1 MQGPQDTSLWPTSR
15 IVRLTG
21 LSLVVVMFA
30 ISVALLFKD
39 RASAI
44 DAQQKRN
51 ALYARVLEDHV
62 TRSVDTAAISLAS
75 VASDLGVPLTAT
87 SAAVSANLRQL
98 VLSLPQLRG
107 MAVVDMSGRVTAA
120 SSADDLGRRIDLG
133 RLGLLPSEGSDA
145 LGHYF
150 PGRGLAALATGGAS
164 PPSPASV
171 GVIPL
176 MRRVRLPAGDV
187 IVIALIHPEGLVRQM
202 RLTIDNPDSRAALF
216 GYDGHLYGDTGN
228 GAPGALLREH
238 PVFRKFL
245 PRIEYANY
253 QEAGID
259 PGIQTGSFRVSSSRP
274 LVVLV
279 ERPLAAVTMDWFMG
293 TRFRMMVIVVA
304 SLILLGLTLTA
315 SHSLKAREDSQQRV
329 EAMQLK
335 IARSEQELNVIV
347 RSVQELLFRTD
358 AQGRLTF
365 VNAHWMAATGES
377 QASILGTRL
386 VDLVAPDEQLIVQA
400 MLDRDAG
407 SGARAA
413 TLTFWAGTDHPRR
426 VDIALVP
433 LHNGKQATGF
443 AGSAVDITAREEAEA
458 QLAEQLAFVALLLD
472 MSPLPMSMRDMS
484 GRYLDVNRAWLEF
497 AGRTKS
503 DVLGKPGDR
512 FIPDAEA
519 RLHEAY
525 DQRLQG
531 SGVQLQYEAVHT
543 RSDGTKCDLLINKVL
558 VIGRDGKP
566 QGILST
572 FMDVTELRNAARAT
586 QEAREVAEEASRAKS
601 EFIANISHELRTP
614 LQSIIGFS
622 ELGAGRVRNDAV
634 VAGMFTDILASGQRM
649 LALVNDLLD
658 VSKIDSAVGTIHLE
672 RTDLRPLLRTVVQEL
687 GPLFGAKQLTVDMQ
701 LPTTALSAKVDPFRF
716 QQVVRNV
723 LANAIRFSPTGESIE
738 VGARTASD
746 GSLHVWFRDHGPGIP
761 PDEFEDIFD
770 AFVQSSKTK
779 DGSGGTG
786 LGLAICRKI
795 LDAHRGTISASNA
808 RDGGARF
815 DVLLPPNEF
824 SETTPGVLTELV

>member
-1 MQGPQDTSLWPTSR
+1 MRGSKDTTPWPASR
-15 IVRLTG
+15 IVRLIG
-21 LSLVVVMFA
+21 LSLVVLMSG

-62 TRSVDTAAISLAS
+62 TRSIDTAAISLAS
-75 VASDLGVPLTAT
+75 VASDLSVPLTAT
-87 SAAVSANLRQL
+87 SDAVSANLRQL

-107 MAVVDMSGRVTAA
+107 MAVVGMNGVVTAA
-120 SSADDLGRRIDLG
+120 SSSDDVGRRIDLS
-133 RLGLLPSEGSDA
+133 RLGPLPSNGSDA
-145 LGHYF
+145 LGSYV
-150 PGRGLAALATGGAS
+150 PERGLAALAVSAGTPPS
-164 PPSPASV
+164 PPSV
-171 GVIPL
+171 GFLPL
-176 MRRVRLPAGDV
+176 MRRVPLAAGDV
-187 IVIALIHPEGLVRQM
+187 IVLALIHPDGLMRQM
-202 RLTIDNPDSRAALF
+202 RLTIDDPDSRAALV
-216 GYDGHLYGDTGN
+216 GYDGRLYGDTGAT
-228 GAPGALLREH
+228 APGLLLRAH
-238 PVFRKFL
+238 PVFQRFL
-245 PRIEYANY
+245 PRIEHGNY

-259 PGIQTGSFRVSSSRP
+259 PNVQTGAFRVSSSRP

-279 ERPLAAVTMDWFMG
+279 ERPLQAVTTDWFMSA
-293 TRFRMMVIVVA
+293 RIRMIVILVA
-304 SLILLGLTLTA
+304 SLTLVGLTLTA
-315 SHSLKAREDSQQRV
+315 SRSLNAREEARQRV

-335 IARSEQELNVIV
+335 IIRSEQELNVIV

-358 AQGRLTF
+358 AHGRLTF

-377 QASILGTRL
+377 QASIIGTRL
-386 VDLVAPDEQLIVQA
+386 VDLVAPEEQLIVQA
-400 MLDRDAG
+400 MLDREA
-407 SGARAA
+407 SRGARAA

-433 LHNGKQATGF
+433 LHDGKQATGF

-497 AGRTKS
+497 TGRTKI
-503 DVLGKPGDR
+503 DVIGERGEQ

-519 RLHEAY
+519 RLHEGY
-525 DQRLQG
+525 DQQLQS
-531 SGVQLQYEAVHT
+531 SGVQLQYEALHT
-543 RSDGTKCDLLINKVL
+543 RPDGLKRDLLINKVL
-558 VIGRDGKP
+558 VIGRDGKA

-572 FMDVTELRNAARAT
+572 FMDVTELRNAARVT

-622 ELGAGRVRNDAV
+622 ELGAGRVRNDGM
-634 VAGMFTDILASGQRM
+634 VAGMFTDILTSGQRM

-658 VSKIDSAVGTIHLE
+658 VAKIDSAVGTIHLE

-687 GPLFGAKQLTVDMQ
+687 GPLLGAKQLTIDMQ

-738 VGARTASD
+738 VGAQTASD
-746 GSLHVWFRDHGPGIP
+746 GTLHLWFRDRGPGIP

-779 DGSGGTG
+779 GSGGTG

-808 RDGGARF
+808 KDGGARF
-815 DVLLPPNEF
+815 DVLLPANEF
-824 SETTPGVLTELV
+824 SETASGALTALG

>member
-1 MQGPQDTSLWPTSR
+1 MQGPKDTTPWPASR
-15 IVRLTG
+15 IVRLVG
-21 LSLVVVMFA
+21 LTLVVVLFA
-30 ISVALLFKD
+30 ISMALLVRD
-39 RASAI
+39 RFTAI
-44 DAQQKRN
+44 DQQQTRN
-51 ALYARVLEDHV
+51 ALYARVLDDHV
-62 TRSVDTAAISLAS
+62 TRSIDTAAISLAS

-87 SAAVSANLRQL
+87 SATVSANLRQL
-98 VLSLPQLRG
+98 VLSLPLLRD
-107 MAVVDMSGRVTAA
+107 MAVVDMKGQVMAA
-120 SSADDLGRRIDLG
+120 SGADDVGRRIDLA
-133 RLGLLPSEGSDA
+133 RLGPLPSEGSDA
-145 LGHYF
+145 LGHYI
-150 PGRGLAALATGGAS
+150 PGRGLSALAPGAA
-164 PPSPASV
+164 PLSPASV

-176 MRRVRLPAGDV
+176 MRRARLPSGDV
-187 IVIALIHPEGLVRQM
+187 IVLALIHPEGLVRYM
-202 RLTIDNPDSRAALF
+202 RLTIDDPGSRAALV
-216 GYDGHLYGDTGN
+216 GYDGRLYGDTGA
-228 GAPGALLREH
+228 GVPGTLLREH
-238 PVFRKFL
+238 PVFRRFL
-245 PRIEYANY
+245 PRIEHANY
-253 QEAGID
+253 LEAGLD
-259 PGIQTGSFRVSSSRP
+259 PDPQTGAFRVSSSRP
-274 LVVLV
+274 VVVLV
-279 ERPLAAVTMDWFMG
+279 ERPLQAVMDDWFKSV
-293 TRFRMMVIVVA
+293 RVRMVFILVA
-304 SLILLGLTLTA
+304 SLILTGLTLIA
-315 SHSLKAREDSQQRV
+315 SRSLYAREEAQQRV
-329 EAMQLK
+329 ESMQRK

-377 QASILGTRL
+377 QAAIIGTRL
-386 VDLVAPDEQLIVQA
+386 VDLVAPEEQLIVQA
-400 MLDRDAG
+400 MLDREAAR
-407 SGARAA
+407 GARAA

-433 LHNGKQATGF
+433 LHDGKQATGF

-458 QLAEQLAFVALLLD
+458 RLAEQLAFVALLLD

-484 GRYLDVNRAWLEF
+484 GHYLDVNRAWLEF

-503 DVLGKPGDR
+503 DVLGKRGDR

-531 SGVQLQYEAVHT
+531 SGLQLQYEAVHT
-543 RSDGTKCDLLINKVL
+543 RADGTKCDLLINKVL

-622 ELGAGRVRNDAV
+622 ELGAGRMRNDAMI
-634 VAGMFTDILASGQRM
+634 AGMFTDILASGQRM

-672 RTDLRPLLRTVVQEL
+672 RTDLRPLVRAVVQEL
-687 GPLFGAKQLTVDMQ
+687 GPLFGAKHLTVDMR

-746 GSLHVWFRDHGPGIP
+746 GSLHLWFRDHGPGIP

-808 RDGGARF
+808 IDGGARF